1 MRLPS
6 NVHPRSRALRA
17 AAVATVVESLENRR
31 LFAYSQVGAPIDNV
45 YDGAALDVAF
55 DTGSITGV
63 GDDLVLV
70 GKPNEDA
77 NPAAEVNTNGTA
89 ELFARTGGDPIA
101 VFTNPDPANIGQFG
115 YEVSIVGDRI
125 AVAALDGF
133 GNSHIYLFESNG
145 TAVAGGPI
153 VAATGDFFQQIED
166 YGGDLLVRGMSEVFL
181 YDGATKAAQPFATP
195 IVESATAMATDG
207 TNILLAT
214 DNDTMVQEFS
224 ATGSVVRTITVDQA
238 ANGISL
244 AYGPGGDVFVGLLN
258 DAVYKFGS
266 AGGSTG
272 TATPF
277 ANSDTPGFALS
288 LTVSG
293 DYLLVGQVLDGAAVT
308 ASVYNANT
316 GAWDSTINAPAGSS
330 AYFANVTAP
339 IDGGFAIGDAFA
351 NGGTGLIYFFERDT
365 VAPPTGPTAG
375 IAGGTLTVTGTGDG
389 ESIGVAIVNGS
400 VQVTVTSGNV
410 TTLSASFPVSS
421 ITGGIVIKGG
431 AGADAITSDSTNTF
445 ATEIHGGAGN
455 DTITGGGGDDIL
467 FGEGDNDT
475 LVARAGND
483 VAVGGVGSDVLSG
496 GNGRDVLIG
505 GDGSDAIEG
514 DNGDDILVAGE
525 TPHDIDV
532 VALAGIRTVWVAD
545 TTYTA
550 RVDALRNGALNP
562 SSLTDDQDADE
573 LIGGTGQ
580 DWFLVVGSNDT
591 ITGKTLK
598 SEETTLVV

>member
-17 AAVATVVESLENRR
+17 AVATVVESLEGRR

-45 YDGAALDVAF
+45 YDGGSLDVVF
-55 DTGSITGV
+55 DTGSITDV

-77 NPAAEVNTNGTA
+77 DPAEEVNTNGTA
-89 ELFARTGGDPIA
+89 ELFDRSGASVQ
-101 VFTNPDPANIGQFG
+101 VFTNPDPDISSQFG
-115 YEVSIVGDRI
+115 YDVSIVGDRI
-125 AVAALDGF
+125 AVSAFQGS
-133 GNSHIYLFESNG
+133 GSVVYLFESDG
-145 TAVAGGPI
+145 SEVPGGPI
-153 VAATGDFFQQIED
+153 VAPGGDFFQQIED
-166 YGGDLLVRGMSEVFL
+166 YGGDLLVRGMSQVFL
-181 YDGATKAAQPFATP
+181 YDGATGAALPFASP

-207 TNILLAT
+207 SNILLAT
-214 DNDTMVQEFS
+214 DNNTMVQEFS

-238 ANGISL
+238 ADGISL
-244 AYGPGGDVFVGLLN
+244 AYGPSSGNDVFVGLLN

-272 TATPF
+272 TATPL
-277 ANSDTPGFALS
+277 ADSNTTGFALS

-293 DYLLVGQVLDGAAVT
+293 DYLLVGQVLDGAAVS

-316 GAWDSTINAPAGSS
+316 GAFDSTIAAPDGSS

-339 IDGGFAIGDAFA
+339 IDGGFAIGDALA
-351 NGGTGLIYFFERDT
+351 DGGTGLIYFFERDT
-365 VAPPTGPTAG
+365 VAPTGPTAEV
-375 IAGGTLTVTGTGDG
+375 AGGTLTVEGTGDG

-410 TTLSASFPVSS
+410 TTLSASFPASS
-421 ITGGIVIKGG
+421 ITGGIVINAG
-431 AGADAITSDSTNTF
+431 AGADAITSDSSNTF

-483 VAVGGVGSDVLSG
+483 VAVGGEGSDAMSG

-505 GDGSDAIEG
+505 GNGTDDIEG
-514 DNGDDILVAGE
+514 ENADDILVAG
-525 TPHDIDV
+525 TTDHDANI
-532 VALAGIRTVWVAD
+532 ANLQLIRTAWLAGTDYDTRVAN
-545 TTYTA
+545 
-550 RVDALRNGALNP
+550 LRGDLLAE
-562 SSLTDDQDADE
+562 SKVHDDGVMDFLT
-573 LIGGTGQ
+573 GGNGQ
-580 DWFLVVGSNDT
+580 DWFLANDDDDILGALKNGEQVVE
-591 ITGKTLK
+591 I
-598 SEETTLVV
+598 V